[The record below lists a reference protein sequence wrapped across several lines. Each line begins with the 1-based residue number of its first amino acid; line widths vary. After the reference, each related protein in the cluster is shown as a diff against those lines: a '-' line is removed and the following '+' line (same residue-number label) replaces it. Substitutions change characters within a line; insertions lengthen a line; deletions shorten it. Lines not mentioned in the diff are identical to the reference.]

1 MGELFSD
8 VGIAGHA
15 GNLARA
21 ESAHNREGT
30 EPPPDRSNAPAPPP
44 RCAQGPCC
52 PKWVACA
59 VALWD
64 DVFDVY
70 AIGEFDQ
77 THLYIVGLCQTTSSG
92 HHAFK
97 PRLIGGDERSIATVC

>member
-1 MGELFSD
+1 MG
-8 VGIAGHA
+8 G
-15 GNLARA
+15 
-21 ESAHNREGT
+21 
-30 EPPPDRSNAPAPPP
+30 
-44 RCAQGPCC
+44 
-52 PKWVACA
+52 ACS
-59 VALWD
+59 VALLD

-77 THLYIVGLCQTTSSG
+77 THLYIIGFCQTTGRG